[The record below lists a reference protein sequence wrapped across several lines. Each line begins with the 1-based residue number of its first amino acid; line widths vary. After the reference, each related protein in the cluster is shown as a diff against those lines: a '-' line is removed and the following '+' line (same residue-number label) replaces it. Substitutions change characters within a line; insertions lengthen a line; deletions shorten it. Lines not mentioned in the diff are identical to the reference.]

1 MKLFEKYKLLKAI
14 ILADDI
20 TLYTPTAFN
29 ETYKIITKDYV
40 IESVTIL
47 PHFEGEKSKYTISA
61 INRRKNSSHTLSGRI
76 AHLAAFLTN
85 IKYAKTK

>member
-20 TLYTPTAFN
+20 TLYMPTAFN
-29 ETYKIITKDYV
+29 ETYRIIAKDYV

-47 PHFEGEKSKYTISA
+47 PHSEGEKPKHTTSA

>member
-1 MKLFEKYKLLKAI
+1 MNLSEKYKLFKAI
-14 ILADDI
+14 ILADDVKFQ
-20 TLYTPTAFN
+20 TPGIFN
-29 ETYKIITKDYV
+29 ETYRAITKDYV